1 MNPYKQCPNC
11 GRQFPVTD
19 IFCDNCGCQ
28 LDLIAPE
35 QAQPPQQP
43 FVLPTQQPPAQ
54 TTTVYAEKPKKTGV
68 LIGLLVAIL
77 LVLAAMIVLGF
88 FLVNRLQ
95 TDGTSSPHNAELAA
109 VAPTQTTE
117 AATEP
122 DADAAT
128 DQAVLSNAET
138 EPPTAEADAPKIETK
153 VSVVTVIEQVTVPQT
168 DSPSVYAVP
177 TPEPDPQ
184 PAGKTYQAF
193 VDACTWADA
202 KQKCE
207 AAGGHLAYITSDDDW
222 NQAISVLSGTGLRY
236 VWLGGST
243 YISNDGST
251 ITASWLNGSNLNYI
265 DNARHWY
272 PNEPSGW
279 DNSSPE
285 HSLEPYILLWYVDD
299 YWSLNDTSNDILK
312 YYKPERIGYL
322 CEFD

>member
-1 MNPYKQCPNC
+1 MDSYKQCPNC

-54 TTTVYAEKPKKTGV
+54 ATTVYAEKPKKTGV

-88 FLVNRLQ
+88 FLIHQLNQ
-95 TDGTSSPHNAELAA
+95 NHSDPSEIAA
-109 VAPTQTTE
+109 VAQTETTE
-117 AATEP
+117 MA
-122 DADAAT
+122 
-128 DQAVLSNAET
+128 AET
-138 EPPTAEADAPKIETK
+138 AVPEAEKETV

-177 TPEPDPQ
+177 TPEPDQQ

-207 AAGGHLAYITSDDDW
+207 AAGGHLAYITSDEDW

-251 ITASWLNGSNLNYI
+251 ITASWLNGSNLSYI

-285 HSLEPYILLWYVDD
+285 HTMEPYILLWYVDD

>member
-19 IFCDNCGCQ
+19 VFCDNCGYQ
-28 LDLIAPE
+28 LDLITP
-35 QAQPPQQP
+35 AQPQQS
-43 FVLPTQQPPAQ
+43 FVPPTQQPPAQ
-54 TTTVYAEKPKKTGV
+54 ATTVYAEKPKKTGV

-88 FLVNRLQ
+88 FLIHQLNQ
-95 TDGTSSPHNAELAA
+95 NDTTNHTSELAA
-109 VAPTQTTE
+109 VAQTETTE
-117 AATEP
+117 MA
-122 DADAAT
+122 
-128 DQAVLSNAET
+128 AET
-138 EPPTAEADAPKIETK
+138 AVPEAEKETV

-177 TPEPDPQ
+177 TPEPDQQ

-207 AAGGHLAYITSDDDW
+207 AAGGHLAYITSDEDW

-285 HSLEPYILLWYVDD
+285 HTLEPYILLWYVDD

>member
-54 TTTVYAEKPKKTGV
+54 ATTVYAEKPKKTGV

-88 FLVNRLQ
+88 FLIHQLNQ
-95 TDGTSSPHNAELAA
+95 NDTTNHTSELAA
-109 VAPTQTTE
+109 VAQTETTE
-117 AATEP
+117 MA
-122 DADAAT
+122 
-128 DQAVLSNAET
+128 AET
-138 EPPTAEADAPKIETK
+138 EPPAETAAPEIETK
-153 VSVVTVIEQVTVPQT
+153 ISVVTVIEQVTVPQT

-243 YISNDGST
+243 YISRDGST
-251 ITASWLNGSNLNYI
+251 ITASWLNGSNLSYI
-265 DNARHWY
+265 DNANHWY

-285 HSLEPYILLWYVDD
+285 HTMEPYILLWYVDD

>member
-88 FLVNRLQ
+88 FLIHQLNQ
-95 TDGTSSPHNAELAA
+95 NHSDPSELAA
-109 VAPTQTTE
+109 VAQTETTE
-117 AATEP
+117 IA
-122 DADAAT
+122 
-128 DQAVLSNAET
+128 AET
-138 EPPTAEADAPKIETK
+138 AAPETEK
-153 VSVVTVIEQVTVPQT
+153 ETVVSVVTVIEQVTVPQT

-207 AAGGHLAYITSDDDW
+207 AAGGHLAYITSDEDW

>member
-19 IFCDNCGCQ
+19 VFCDSCGCP
-28 LDLIAPE
+28 LDLIAPT
-35 QAQPPQQP
+35 QPQQS
-43 FVLPTQQPPAQ
+43 FVPPTQQPPAQ
-54 TTTVYAEKPKKTGV
+54 ATTVYAEKPKKTGV

-88 FLVNRLQ
+88 FLIHQLNQ
-95 TDGTSSPHNAELAA
+95 NHSDPSEIAA
-109 VAPTQTTE
+109 VAQTET
-117 AATEP
+117 
-122 DADAAT
+122 
-128 DQAVLSNAET
+128 AVSAAET
-138 EPPTAEADAPKIETK
+138 DAPETEK
-153 VSVVTVIEQVTVPQT
+153 ETVVSVVTVIEQVTVPQT

-207 AAGGHLAYITSDDDW
+207 AAGGHLAYITSDEDW

-265 DNARHWY
+265 DNANHWY

>member
-54 TTTVYAEKPKKTGV
+54 ATTVYAEKPKKTGV

-88 FLVNRLQ
+88 FLIHQLNQ
-95 TDGTSSPHNAELAA
+95 NNMTNHTSELAA
-109 VAPTQTTE
+109 VAQTET
-117 AATEP
+117 
-122 DADAAT
+122 
-128 DQAVLSNAET
+128 AVSAAET
-138 EPPTAEADAPKIETK
+138 DAPETEK
-153 VSVVTVIEQVTVPQT
+153 ETVVSVVTVIEQVTVPQT

-207 AAGGHLAYITSDDDW
+207 AAGGHLAYITSDEDW

-243 YISNDGST
+243 YISRDGST

-265 DNARHWY
+265 DNANHWY
-272 PNEPSGW
+272 PNEHSGW

>member
-19 IFCDNCGCQ
+19 VFCDSCGCP
-28 LDLIAPE
+28 LDLIAPT
-35 QAQPPQQP
+35 QPQQS
-43 FVLPTQQPPAQ
+43 FVPPTQQPPAQ
-54 TTTVYAEKPKKTGV
+54 ATTVYAEKPKKTGV

-88 FLVNRLQ
+88 FLIHQLNQ
-95 TDGTSSPHNAELAA
+95 NHSDPSELAA
-109 VAPTQTTE
+109 VAQTETTE
-117 AATEP
+117 MA
-122 DADAAT
+122 
-128 DQAVLSNAET
+128 AET
-138 EPPTAEADAPKIETK
+138 AAPEAEKETV

-207 AAGGHLAYITSDDDW
+207 AAGGHLAYITSDEDW

-243 YISNDGST
+243 YISRDGST
-251 ITASWLNGSNLNYI
+251 ITASWLNGSNLSYI
-265 DNARHWY
+265 DNANHWY

>member
-43 FVLPTQQPPAQ
+43 FVLPPQQPPAQ
-54 TTTVYAEKPKKTGV
+54 ATTVYAEKPKKTGV

-77 LVLAAMIVLGF
+77 LILAAMIVLGF
-88 FLVNRLQ
+88 FLIHQLNQ
-95 TDGTSSPHNAELAA
+95 NHSDPSEIAA
-109 VAPTQTTE
+109 VAQTETTE
-117 AATEP
+117 MA
-122 DADAAT
+122 
-128 DQAVLSNAET
+128 AET
-138 EPPTAEADAPKIETK
+138 AAPETEK
-153 VSVVTVIEQVTVPQT
+153 ETVVSVVTVIEQVTVPQT

>member
-19 IFCDNCGCQ
+19 VFCDSCGCP
-28 LDLIAPE
+28 LDLIAPT
-35 QAQPPQQP
+35 QPQQP
-43 FVLPTQQPPAQ
+43 FVPPTQQPPAQ
-54 TTTVYAEKPKKTGV
+54 ATTVYAEKPKKTGV

-88 FLVNRLQ
+88 FLIHQLNQ
-95 TDGTSSPHNAELAA
+95 NDTTNHTSELAA
-109 VAPTQTTE
+109 VAQTETTE
-117 AATEP
+117 MA
-122 DADAAT
+122 
-128 DQAVLSNAET
+128 AET
-138 EPPTAEADAPKIETK
+138 AAPEAEKETV

-207 AAGGHLAYITSDDDW
+207 AAGGHLAYITSDEDW

>member
-1 MNPYKQCPNC
+1 MDSYKQCPNC
-11 GRQFPVTD
+11 GKTFPAQDV
-19 IFCDNCGCQ
+19 FCDDCGCQ
-28 LDLIAPE
+28 LDWMPST
-35 QAQPPQQP
+35 QPQQSFMP
-43 FVLPTQQPPAQ
+43 PPTQ
-54 TTTVYAEKPKKTGV
+54 TTTAYYAEKPKKTGT

-88 FLVNRLQ
+88 FLIHQLNQ
-95 TDGTSSPHNAELAA
+95 NDTTNHTSELAA
-109 VAPTQTTE
+109 VAQTETTE
-117 AATEP
+117 MA
-122 DADAAT
+122 
-128 DQAVLSNAET
+128 AET
-138 EPPTAEADAPKIETK
+138 EPPAETAAPEIETK
-153 VSVVTVIEQVTVPQT
+153 ISVVTVIEQVTVPQT

-285 HSLEPYILLWYVDD
+285 HTMEPYILLWYVDD

-322 CEFD
+322 CEFE

>member
-1 MNPYKQCPNC
+1 MDSYKQCPNC
-11 GRQFPVTD
+11 GKTFPAQD
-19 IFCDNCGCQ
+19 AFCDDCGCQ
-28 LDLIAPE
+28 LDWMSST
-35 QAQPPQQP
+35 QPQQSFMP
-43 FVLPTQQPPAQ
+43 PPTQ
-54 TTTVYAEKPKKTGV
+54 TTTAYYAEKPKKTGT

-77 LVLAAMIVLGF
+77 LILAAMIVLGF
-88 FLVNRLQ
+88 FLIHQLNQ
-95 TDGTSSPHNAELAA
+95 NDTTNHTSELAA
-109 VAPTQTTE
+109 VAQTGTTE
-117 AATEP
+117 MA
-122 DADAAT
+122 
-128 DQAVLSNAET
+128 AET
-138 EPPTAEADAPKIETK
+138 EPPAAETAAPEIETK
-153 VSVVTVIEQVTVPQT
+153 ISVVTVIEQVTVPQT

>member
-1 MNPYKQCPNC
+1 MDSYKQCPNC
-11 GRQFPVTD
+11 GKTFPAQD
-19 IFCDNCGCQ
+19 AFCDDCGCQ
-28 LDLIAPE
+28 LDWMPST
-35 QAQPPQQP
+35 QPQQSFMP
-43 FVLPTQQPPAQ
+43 PPTQ
-54 TTTVYAEKPKKTGV
+54 TTTAYYAEKPKKTGT

-88 FLVNRLQ
+88 FLIHQLNQ
-95 TDGTSSPHNAELAA
+95 NDTTNHTSELAA
-109 VAPTQTTE
+109 VAQTETTE
-117 AATEP
+117 MA
-122 DADAAT
+122 
-128 DQAVLSNAET
+128 AET
-138 EPPTAEADAPKIETK
+138 AVPEAEKETV
-153 VSVVTVIEQVTVPQT
+153 VSVGTVIEQVTMPQT

-251 ITASWLNGSNLNYI
+251 ITASWLNGSNLSYI
-265 DNARHWY
+265 NNARHWY

>member
-1 MNPYKQCPNC
+1 MDSYKQCPNC
-11 GRQFPVTD
+11 GKTFPAQD
-19 IFCDNCGCQ
+19 AFCDDCGCQ
-28 LDLIAPE
+28 LDWMPST
-35 QAQPPQQP
+35 QPQQSFMP
-43 FVLPTQQPPAQ
+43 PPTQ
-54 TTTVYAEKPKKTGV
+54 TTTAYYAEKPKKTGT

-77 LVLAAMIVLGF
+77 LILAAMIVLGF
-88 FLVNRLQ
+88 FLIHQLNQ
-95 TDGTSSPHNAELAA
+95 NDTTNHTSELAA
-109 VAPTQTTE
+109 VAQTETTKM
-117 AATEP
+117 AA
-122 DADAAT
+122 D
-128 DQAVLSNAET
+128 T
-138 EPPTAEADAPKIETK
+138 EPPAAETAAPEIETK
-153 VSVVTVIEQVTVPQT
+153 ISVVTVIEQVTVPQT

>member
-1 MNPYKQCPNC
+1 M
-11 GRQFPVTD
+11 
-19 IFCDNCGCQ
+19 
-28 LDLIAPE
+28 
-35 QAQPPQQP
+35 PP
-43 FVLPTQQPPAQ
+43 
-54 TTTVYAEKPKKTGV
+54 K
-68 LIGLLVAIL
+68 
-77 LVLAAMIVLGF
+77 
-88 FLVNRLQ
+88 
-95 TDGTSSPHNAELAA
+95 
-109 VAPTQTTE
+109 
-117 AATEP
+117 
-122 DADAAT
+122 
-128 DQAVLSNAET
+128 SNSIPET
-138 EPPTAEADAPKIETK
+138 EKETV

-168 DSPSVYAVP
+168 DPPSVYAVP

-207 AAGGHLAYITSDDDW
+207 AAGGHLAYITSDEDW

-243 YISNDGST
+243 YISRDGST
-251 ITASWLNGSNLNYI
+251 ITASWLNGSNLSYI
-265 DNARHWY
+265 DNANHWY

>member
-19 IFCDNCGCQ
+19 VFCDSCGCP

-54 TTTVYAEKPKKTGV
+54 ATTVYAEKPKKTGV

-77 LVLAAMIVLGF
+77 LILAAMIVLGF
-88 FLVNRLQ
+88 FLIHQLNQ
-95 TDGTSSPHNAELAA
+95 NHSDPSEIAA
-109 VAPTQTTE
+109 VAQTETTE
-117 AATEP
+117 MA
-122 DADAAT
+122 
-128 DQAVLSNAET
+128 AET
-138 EPPTAEADAPKIETK
+138 EPPAAEKETV

-207 AAGGHLAYITSDDDW
+207 AAGGHLAYITSDEDW

-265 DNARHWY
+265 DNANHWY

>member
-54 TTTVYAEKPKKTGV
+54 ATTVYAEKPKKTGV

-88 FLVNRLQ
+88 FLIHQLNQ
-95 TDGTSSPHNAELAA
+95 NDTTNHTSELAA
-109 VAPTQTTE
+109 VAQTETTE
-117 AATEP
+117 MA
-122 DADAAT
+122 
-128 DQAVLSNAET
+128 AET
-138 EPPTAEADAPKIETK
+138 EPPAAETAAPEIETK
-153 VSVVTVIEQVTVPQT
+153 ISVVTVIEQVTVPQT
-168 DSPSVYAVP
+168 DSPSVYAV
-177 TPEPDPQ
+177 PQ

-207 AAGGHLAYITSDDDW
+207 AAGGHLAYITSDEDW

-285 HSLEPYILLWYVDD
+285 HTMEPYILLWYVDD

-322 CEFD
+322 CEFE

>member
-1 MNPYKQCPNC
+1 MDSYKQCPNC
-11 GRQFPVTD
+11 GKTFPAQD
-19 IFCDNCGCQ
+19 AFCDDCGCQ
-28 LDLIAPE
+28 LDWMPST
-35 QAQPPQQP
+35 QPQQSFMP
-43 FVLPTQQPPAQ
+43 PPTQ
-54 TTTVYAEKPKKTGV
+54 TTTAYYAEKPKKTGT

-88 FLVNRLQ
+88 FLIHQLNQ
-95 TDGTSSPHNAELAA
+95 NDTTNHTSELAA
-109 VAPTQTTE
+109 VAQTETTE
-117 AATEP
+117 MA
-122 DADAAT
+122 
-128 DQAVLSNAET
+128 AET
-138 EPPTAEADAPKIETK
+138 EPPAAETSAPEIETK
-153 VSVVTVIEQVTVPQT
+153 ISVVTVIEQVTVPQT

-207 AAGGHLAYITSDDDW
+207 AAGGHLAYITSDEDW

-251 ITASWLNGSNLNYI
+251 ITASWLNGSNLSYI
-265 DNARHWY
+265 NNARHWY

-322 CEFD
+322 CEFE

>member
-1 MNPYKQCPNC
+1 MDSYKQCPNC
-11 GRQFPVTD
+11 GKTFPAQD
-19 IFCDNCGCQ
+19 AFCDDCGCQ
-28 LDLIAPE
+28 LDWMPST
-35 QAQPPQQP
+35 QPQQSFMP
-43 FVLPTQQPPAQ
+43 PPTQ
-54 TTTVYAEKPKKTGV
+54 TTTAYYAEKPKKTGT

-77 LVLAAMIVLGF
+77 LILAAMIVLGF
-88 FLVNRLQ
+88 FLIHQLNQ
-95 TDGTSSPHNAELAA
+95 NDTTNHTSELAA
-109 VAPTQTTE
+109 VARTE
-117 AATEP
+117 TSEMA
-122 DADAAT
+122 
-128 DQAVLSNAET
+128 AET
-138 EPPTAEADAPKIETK
+138 EPPAAETAAPEIETK
-153 VSVVTVIEQVTVPQT
+153 ISVVTVIEQVTVPQT
-168 DSPSVYAVP
+168 DPPSVYAVP

-207 AAGGHLAYITSDDDW
+207 AAGGHLAYITSDEDW

>member
-1 MNPYKQCPNC
+1 MDSYKQCPNC
-11 GRQFPVTD
+11 GKTFPAQD
-19 IFCDNCGCQ
+19 AFCDDCGCQ
-28 LDLIAPE
+28 LDWMPST
-35 QAQPPQQP
+35 QPQQSFMP
-43 FVLPTQQPPAQ
+43 PPTQ
-54 TTTVYAEKPKKTGV
+54 TTTAYYAEKPKKTGV

-77 LVLAAMIVLGF
+77 LVLAAIIVLGF
-88 FLVNRLQ
+88 FLIHQLNQ
-95 TDGTSSPHNAELAA
+95 NDTTNHTSELAA
-109 VAPTQTTE
+109 VAQTET
-117 AATEP
+117 T
-122 DADAAT
+122 
-128 DQAVLSNAET
+128 ET
-138 EPPTAEADAPKIETK
+138 EPPAAETAAPEAEKETV

-168 DSPSVYAVP
+168 DPPSVYAVP

-243 YISNDGST
+243 YISRDGST
-251 ITASWLNGSNLNYI
+251 ITASWLDGSNLSYI
-265 DNARHWY
+265 DNAYRWY

>member
-1 MNPYKQCPNC
+1 MDSYKQCPNC
-11 GRQFPVTD
+11 GKTFPAQD
-19 IFCDNCGCQ
+19 AFCDDCGCQ
-28 LDLIAPE
+28 LDWMPST
-35 QAQPPQQP
+35 QPQQSFMP
-43 FVLPTQQPPAQ
+43 PPTQ
-54 TTTVYAEKPKKTGV
+54 TTTAYYAEKPKKTGT

-88 FLVNRLQ
+88 FLIHQLNQ
-95 TDGTSSPHNAELAA
+95 NDTTNHTSELAA
-109 VAPTQTTE
+109 VAQTETTKM
-117 AATEP
+117 AA
-122 DADAAT
+122 D
-128 DQAVLSNAET
+128 T
-138 EPPTAEADAPKIETK
+138 EPPAAETAAPEIETK
-153 VSVVTVIEQVTVPQT
+153 ISVVTVIEQVTVPQT

-251 ITASWLNGSNLNYI
+251 ITASWLNGSNLSYI

-285 HSLEPYILLWYVDD
+285 HTMEPYILLWYVDD

>member
-19 IFCDNCGCQ
+19 VFCDSCGCP

-54 TTTVYAEKPKKTGV
+54 ATTVYAEKPKKTGV
-68 LIGLLVAIL
+68 LIGLLVAIF

-88 FLVNRLQ
+88 FLIHQLNQ
-95 TDGTSSPHNAELAA
+95 NHSDPSELAA
-109 VAPTQTTE
+109 VAQTETTE
-117 AATEP
+117 MA
-122 DADAAT
+122 
-128 DQAVLSNAET
+128 AET
-138 EPPTAEADAPKIETK
+138 DAPETEK
-153 VSVVTVIEQVTVPQT
+153 ETVVSVVTVIEQVTVPQT

-207 AAGGHLAYITSDDDW
+207 AAGGHLAYITSDEDW

>member
-1 MNPYKQCPNC
+1 MDSYKQCPNC
-11 GRQFPVTD
+11 GKTFPAQD
-19 IFCDNCGCQ
+19 AFCDDCGCQ
-28 LDLIAPE
+28 LDWMPST
-35 QAQPPQQP
+35 QPQQSFMP
-43 FVLPTQQPPAQ
+43 PPTQ
-54 TTTVYAEKPKKTGV
+54 TTTAYYAEKPKKTGT

-77 LVLAAMIVLGF
+77 LILAAMIVLGF
-88 FLVNRLQ
+88 FLIHQLNQ
-95 TDGTSSPHNAELAA
+95 NDTTNHTSELAA
-109 VAPTQTTE
+109 VAQTETTKM
-117 AATEP
+117 AA
-122 DADAAT
+122 D
-128 DQAVLSNAET
+128 T
-138 EPPTAEADAPKIETK
+138 EPPAAETAAPEIETK
-153 VSVVTVIEQVTVPQT
+153 ISVVTVIEQVTVPQT

-207 AAGGHLAYITSDDDW
+207 DAGGHLAYITSDEDW

-251 ITASWLNGSNLNYI
+251 ITASWLNGSNLSYI

-322 CEFD
+322 CEFE

>member
-1 MNPYKQCPNC
+1 MDSYKQCPNC
-11 GRQFPVTD
+11 GKTFPAQD
-19 IFCDNCGCQ
+19 AFCDDCGCQ
-28 LDLIAPE
+28 LDWMPST
-35 QAQPPQQP
+35 QPQQSFMP
-43 FVLPTQQPPAQ
+43 PPTQ
-54 TTTVYAEKPKKTGV
+54 TTTAYYAEKPKKTGT

-77 LVLAAMIVLGF
+77 LILAAMIVLGF
-88 FLVNRLQ
+88 FLIHQLNQ
-95 TDGTSSPHNAELAA
+95 NDTTNHTSELAA
-109 VAPTQTTE
+109 VAQTE
-117 AATEP
+117 ATAI
-122 DADAAT
+122 A
-128 DQAVLSNAET
+128 AET
-138 EPPTAEADAPKIETK
+138 EPPAAETAAPEIETK
-153 VSVVTVIEQVTVPQT
+153 ISVVTVIEQVTVPQT

-207 AAGGHLAYITSDDDW
+207 AAGGHLAYITSDEDW

-251 ITASWLNGSNLNYI
+251 ITASWLNGSNLSYI

-322 CEFD
+322 CEFE

>member
-1 MNPYKQCPNC
+1 MNSYKQCPNC

-19 IFCDNCGCQ
+19 VFCDNCGCQ

-88 FLVNRLQ
+88 FLIHQLNQ
-95 TDGTSSPHNAELAA
+95 NDTTNHTSELAA
-109 VAPTQTTE
+109 VAQTETTE
-117 AATEP
+117 MA
-122 DADAAT
+122 
-128 DQAVLSNAET
+128 AET
-138 EPPTAEADAPKIETK
+138 AAPEAKKETV

-265 DNARHWY
+265 DNANHWY

>member
-1 MNPYKQCPNC
+1 M
-11 GRQFPVTD
+11 
-19 IFCDNCGCQ
+19 
-28 LDLIAPE
+28 
-35 QAQPPQQP
+35 
-43 FVLPTQQPPAQ
+43 LPTQQPPAQ
-54 TTTVYAEKPKKTGV
+54 ATTVYAEKPKKTGV

-88 FLVNRLQ
+88 FLIHQLNQ
-95 TDGTSSPHNAELAA
+95 NNMTNHTSELAA
-109 VAPTQTTE
+109 VAQTET
-117 AATEP
+117 
-122 DADAAT
+122 
-128 DQAVLSNAET
+128 AVSAAET
-138 EPPTAEADAPKIETK
+138 DAPETEK
-153 VSVVTVIEQVTVPQT
+153 ETVVSVVTVIEQVTVPQT

-207 AAGGHLAYITSDDDW
+207 AAGGHLAYITSDEDW

-243 YISNDGST
+243 YISRDGST

-265 DNARHWY
+265 DNANHWY

>member
-43 FVLPTQQPPAQ
+43 FVLPTQQPPVS

-88 FLVNRLQ
+88 FLIHQLNQ
-95 TDGTSSPHNAELAA
+95 NHSDPSEIAA
-109 VAPTQTTE
+109 VAQTETTE
-117 AATEP
+117 MA
-122 DADAAT
+122 
-128 DQAVLSNAET
+128 AET
-138 EPPTAEADAPKIETK
+138 AAPETEK
-153 VSVVTVIEQVTVPQT
+153 ETVVSVVTVIEQVTVPQT

>member
-19 IFCDNCGCQ
+19 VFCDSCGCP
-28 LDLIAPE
+28 LDLIAPT
-35 QAQPPQQP
+35 QPQQS
-43 FVLPTQQPPAQ
+43 FVPPTQQPPAQ
-54 TTTVYAEKPKKTGV
+54 ATTVYAEKPKKTGV

-88 FLVNRLQ
+88 FLIHQLNQ
-95 TDGTSSPHNAELAA
+95 NHSDPSELAA
-109 VAPTQTTE
+109 VAQTETTE
-117 AATEP
+117 MA
-122 DADAAT
+122 
-128 DQAVLSNAET
+128 AET
-138 EPPTAEADAPKIETK
+138 DAPEIETK

-168 DSPSVYAVP
+168 DPPSVYAVP

-207 AAGGHLAYITSDDDW
+207 AAGGHLAYITSDEDW

-285 HSLEPYILLWYVDD
+285 HTMEPYILLWYVDD

>member
-19 IFCDNCGCQ
+19 VFCDSCGCP
-28 LDLIAPE
+28 LDLIAPT
-35 QAQPPQQP
+35 QPQQS
-43 FVLPTQQPPAQ
+43 FVPPTQQPPAQ
-54 TTTVYAEKPKKTGV
+54 ATTVYAEKPKKTGV

-88 FLVNRLQ
+88 FLIHQLNQ
-95 TDGTSSPHNAELAA
+95 NDTTDHTSELAV
-109 VAPTQTTE
+109 VAQTETTE
-117 AATEP
+117 MA
-122 DADAAT
+122 
-128 DQAVLSNAET
+128 AET
-138 EPPTAEADAPKIETK
+138 EPPAAEKETV

-193 VDACTWADA
+193 VDAYTWADA

-207 AAGGHLAYITSDDDW
+207 AAGGHLAYITSDEDW

-243 YISNDGST
+243 YISRDGST

-265 DNARHWY
+265 DNANHWY

>member
-1 MNPYKQCPNC
+1 MCSS
-11 GRQFPVTD
+11 
-19 IFCDNCGCQ
+19 
-28 LDLIAPE
+28 DL
-35 QAQPPQQP
+35 
-43 FVLPTQQPPAQ
+43 
-54 TTTVYAEKPKKTGV
+54 
-68 LIGLLVAIL
+68 
-77 LVLAAMIVLGF
+77 F
-88 FLVNRLQ
+88 FLIHQLNQ
-95 TDGTSSPHNAELAA
+95 NDTTNHTSELAA
-109 VAPTQTTE
+109 VAQTETTE
-117 AATEP
+117 MA
-122 DADAAT
+122 
-128 DQAVLSNAET
+128 AET
-138 EPPTAEADAPKIETK
+138 EPPAAETAAPEIETK
-153 VSVVTVIEQVTVPQT
+153 ISVVTVIEQVTVPQT

-207 AAGGHLAYITSDDDW
+207 AAGGHLAYITSDEDW

-322 CEFD
+322 CEFE

>member
-1 MNPYKQCPNC
+1 MDSYKQCPNC

-19 IFCDNCGCQ
+19 IFCDNCGCP
-28 LDLIAPE
+28 LDLIAPT
-35 QAQPPQQP
+35 QPQQP
-43 FVLPTQQPPAQ
+43 FVPPTQQPPAQ
-54 TTTVYAEKPKKTGV
+54 ATTVYAEKPKKTGV

-88 FLVNRLQ
+88 FLIHQLNQ
-95 TDGTSSPHNAELAA
+95 NHSDPSEIAA
-109 VAPTQTTE
+109 VAQTETTE
-117 AATEP
+117 MA
-122 DADAAT
+122 
-128 DQAVLSNAET
+128 AET
-138 EPPTAEADAPKIETK
+138 EPPAAETAVPEAEKETV

>member
-1 MNPYKQCPNC
+1 MDSYKQCPNC
-11 GRQFPVTD
+11 GKTFPAQYA
-19 IFCDNCGCQ
+19 FCDDCGCQ
-28 LDLIAPE
+28 LDWMPST
-35 QAQPPQQP
+35 QPQQSFMP
-43 FVLPTQQPPAQ
+43 PPTQ
-54 TTTVYAEKPKKTGV
+54 TTTAYYAEKPKKTGT

-88 FLVNRLQ
+88 FLIHQLNQ
-95 TDGTSSPHNAELAA
+95 NDTTNHTSELAA
-109 VAPTQTTE
+109 VAQTETTE
-117 AATEP
+117 MA
-122 DADAAT
+122 
-128 DQAVLSNAET
+128 AET
-138 EPPTAEADAPKIETK
+138 AVPEAEKETV
-153 VSVVTVIEQVTVPQT
+153 VSVVTVIEQVTMPQT

-251 ITASWLNGSNLNYI
+251 ITASWLNGSNLSYI
-265 DNARHWY
+265 NNARHWY

>member
-19 IFCDNCGCQ
+19 VFCDSCGCP
-28 LDLIAPE
+28 LDLIAPT
-35 QAQPPQQP
+35 QPQQS
-43 FVLPTQQPPAQ
+43 FVPPTQQPPAQ
-54 TTTVYAEKPKKTGV
+54 ATTVYAEKPKKTGV

-88 FLVNRLQ
+88 FLIHQLNQ
-95 TDGTSSPHNAELAA
+95 NHSDPSELAA
-109 VAPTQTTE
+109 VAQTETTE
-117 AATEP
+117 MA
-122 DADAAT
+122 
-128 DQAVLSNAET
+128 AET
-138 EPPTAEADAPKIETK
+138 DAPETEK
-153 VSVVTVIEQVTVPQT
+153 ETVVSVVTVIEQVTVPQT
-168 DSPSVYAVP
+168 DPPSVYAVP

-207 AAGGHLAYITSDDDW
+207 AAGGHLAYITSDEDW

-243 YISNDGST
+243 YISRDGST
-251 ITASWLNGSNLNYI
+251 ITASWLNGSNLSYI
-265 DNARHWY
+265 DNANHWY

>member
-1 MNPYKQCPNC
+1 MDSYKQCPNC

-54 TTTVYAEKPKKTGV
+54 ATTVYAEKPKKTGV

-88 FLVNRLQ
+88 FLIHQLNQ
-95 TDGTSSPHNAELAA
+95 NHSDPSEIAA
-109 VAPTQTTE
+109 VAQTETTE
-117 AATEP
+117 MA
-122 DADAAT
+122 
-128 DQAVLSNAET
+128 AET
-138 EPPTAEADAPKIETK
+138 EPPAAETAVPEAEKETV
-153 VSVVTVIEQVTVPQT
+153 VSVVTVIEQVTMPQT

-207 AAGGHLAYITSDDDW
+207 AAGGHLAYITSDEDW

-285 HSLEPYILLWYVDD
+285 HTLEPYILLWYVDD

>member
-54 TTTVYAEKPKKTGV
+54 ATTVYAEKPKKTGV

-88 FLVNRLQ
+88 FLIHQLNQ
-95 TDGTSSPHNAELAA
+95 NHSDPSELAA
-109 VAPTQTTE
+109 VAQTETTE
-117 AATEP
+117 MA
-122 DADAAT
+122 
-128 DQAVLSNAET
+128 AET
-138 EPPTAEADAPKIETK
+138 DAPETEK
-153 VSVVTVIEQVTVPQT
+153 ETVVSVVTVIEQVTVPQT

-207 AAGGHLAYITSDDDW
+207 AAGGHLAYITSDEDW

-265 DNARHWY
+265 DNANHWY

>member
-1 MNPYKQCPNC
+1 MDSYKQCPNC
-11 GRQFPVTD
+11 GKTFPAQD
-19 IFCDNCGCQ
+19 AFCDNCGCQ
-28 LDLIAPE
+28 LDWMPST
-35 QAQPPQQP
+35 QPQQSFMP
-43 FVLPTQQPPAQ
+43 PPTQ
-54 TTTVYAEKPKKTGV
+54 TTTAYYAEKPKKTGT

-77 LVLAAMIVLGF
+77 LILAAMIVLGF
-88 FLVNRLQ
+88 FLIHQLNQ
-95 TDGTSSPHNAELAA
+95 NDTTNHTSELAA
-109 VAPTQTTE
+109 VAQTETTE
-117 AATEP
+117 MA
-122 DADAAT
+122 
-128 DQAVLSNAET
+128 AET
-138 EPPTAEADAPKIETK
+138 EPPAAETDAPEIETK
-153 VSVVTVIEQVTVPQT
+153 ISVVTVIEQVTVPQT

-207 AAGGHLAYITSDDDW
+207 AAGGHLAYITSDEDW

>member
-1 MNPYKQCPNC
+1 MDSYKQCPNC
-11 GRQFPVTD
+11 GKTFPAQD
-19 IFCDNCGCQ
+19 AFCDDCGCQ
-28 LDLIAPE
+28 LDWMPST
-35 QAQPPQQP
+35 QPQQSFMP
-43 FVLPTQQPPAQ
+43 PPTQ
-54 TTTVYAEKPKKTGV
+54 TTTAYYAEKPKKTGT

-88 FLVNRLQ
+88 FLIHQLNQ
-95 TDGTSSPHNAELAA
+95 NHSDPSEIAA
-109 VAPTQTTE
+109 VAQTETTE
-117 AATEP
+117 MA
-122 DADAAT
+122 
-128 DQAVLSNAET
+128 AET
-138 EPPTAEADAPKIETK
+138 EPPAAEIAVPEAEKETV
-153 VSVVTVIEQVTVPQT
+153 VSVVTVIEQVTMPQT

-207 AAGGHLAYITSDDDW
+207 AAGGHLAYITSDEDW

-285 HSLEPYILLWYVDD
+285 HTLEPYILLWYVDD

>member
-43 FVLPTQQPPAQ
+43 FVLPTQPSPTQ
-54 TTTVYAEKPKKTGV
+54 TTTAYYAEKPKKTGT

-88 FLVNRLQ
+88 FLIHQLNQ
-95 TDGTSSPHNAELAA
+95 NHSDPSELAA
-109 VAPTQTTE
+109 VAQTETTE
-117 AATEP
+117 MA
-122 DADAAT
+122 
-128 DQAVLSNAET
+128 AET
-138 EPPTAEADAPKIETK
+138 EPPAAETAAPEIETK
-153 VSVVTVIEQVTVPQT
+153 ISVVTVIEQVTVPQT

-207 AAGGHLAYITSDDDW
+207 AAGGHLAYITSDEDW

>member
-19 IFCDNCGCQ
+19 VFCDSCGCP
-28 LDLIAPE
+28 LDLIAPT
-35 QAQPPQQP
+35 QPQQS
-43 FVLPTQQPPAQ
+43 FVPPTQQPPAQ
-54 TTTVYAEKPKKTGV
+54 ATTVYAEKPKKTGV

-88 FLVNRLQ
+88 FLIHQLNQ
-95 TDGTSSPHNAELAA
+95 NHSDPSELAA
-109 VAPTQTTE
+109 VAQTETTE
-117 AATEP
+117 MA
-122 DADAAT
+122 
-128 DQAVLSNAET
+128 AET
-138 EPPTAEADAPKIETK
+138 AAPETEK
-153 VSVVTVIEQVTVPQT
+153 ETVVSVVTVIEQVTVPQT
-168 DSPSVYAVP
+168 DPPSVYAVP

-207 AAGGHLAYITSDDDW
+207 AAGGHLAYITSDEDW

-243 YISNDGST
+243 YISRDGST

-265 DNARHWY
+265 DNANHWY

>member
-19 IFCDNCGCQ
+19 VFCDSCGCP
-28 LDLIAPE
+28 LDLIAPT
-35 QAQPPQQP
+35 QPQQP
-43 FVLPTQQPPAQ
+43 FVPPTQQPPAQ
-54 TTTVYAEKPKKTGV
+54 ATTVYAEKPKKTGV

-88 FLVNRLQ
+88 FLIHQLNQ
-95 TDGTSSPHNAELAA
+95 NDTTNHTSELAA
-109 VAPTQTTE
+109 VAQTETTE
-117 AATEP
+117 MA
-122 DADAAT
+122 
-128 DQAVLSNAET
+128 AET
-138 EPPTAEADAPKIETK
+138 AAPETEK
-153 VSVVTVIEQVTVPQT
+153 ETVVSVVTVIEQVTVPQT
-168 DSPSVYAVP
+168 DPPSVYAVP

-207 AAGGHLAYITSDDDW
+207 AAGGHLAYITSDEDW

-243 YISNDGST
+243 YISRDGST

-265 DNARHWY
+265 DNANHWY